1 MKSGSTKVT
10 SALAAEGSVLSG
22 QGSVRIRSGRE
33 GMAEKNPVP
42 EQADSLKEILMRRY
56 RTSFIDKLTAED
68 LAELKRYLEKEIDA
82 EGNIN
87 PEYRDRFKE
96 KLRNYFHE
104 SVLVREIVNI
114 EALVRRL
121 LPEDLK

>member
-1 MKSGSTKVT
+1 
-10 SALAAEGSVLSG
+10 
-22 QGSVRIRSGRE
+22 
-33 GMAEKNPVP
+33 MAEKNPVP